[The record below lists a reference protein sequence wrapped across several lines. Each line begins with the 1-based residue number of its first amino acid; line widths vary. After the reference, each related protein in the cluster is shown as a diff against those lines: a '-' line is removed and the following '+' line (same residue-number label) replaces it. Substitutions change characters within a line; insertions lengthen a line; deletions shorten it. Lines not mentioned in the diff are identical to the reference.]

1 MADNDQSNLQEMM
14 ANLARLEETAKN
26 MENLVAERKKERQ
39 QLEAENERIHRKL
52 QDMKEQMDAEDEE
65 VE

>member
-39 QLEAENERIHRKL
+39 QLEAENERIQKKL